1 MTERV
6 DTTRLKNRDV
16 TRPGRLCV
24 GDIVERVAWTYPDRE
39 AIVAAEEAAYA
50 YEENDRLTYSELDD
64 LANRIANAVLDMGVT
79 SGDLVFTY
87 CHNTTEYQA
96 IQLGLAKT
104 EAVAVVGNPMF
115 PNDVLD
121 YIIKDSGP
129 VTAIVDSDLYQR
141 DSDLF
146 EANDLDPDLYIP
158 TGGSLTKGR
167 PLGEAVRESSNEE
180 PEADIQPT
188 DVFQIMYT
196 SGTTGPAKGVMH
208 SHLYMYTSASVHYM
222 RQLQALP
229 PLTDVVGSGFYPL
242 PHIATQSQNM
252 AGFIGQ
258 GTNVLLRSPDEEKI
272 AAAVT
277 EEGINVINVISPG
290 MLRNLC
296 ELVESNPK
304 EYQLDSLEFVLW
316 GWGPLSP
323 SVYERFQNLVDH
335 HVLFAEGDGQTECV
349 LDQTFWV
356 DENQEKFEEN
366 APGTNYFG
374 KSAPLYATVP
384 LDGDGN
390 VMSPGEK
397 GHYEK
402 AMRSPGMM
410 SGYFNKSEK
419 TEEAFRDGWFRSGDA
434 GYLDVDSTFVFTDR
448 FKDVINS
455 GGENVSSAR
464 VESAIMEHDGVQ
476 DAAVVGLPHERW
488 QEAVTAF
495 VVPDSDNQVSE
506 SEIIDYCRSDET
518 PLADFEIPKAVEVI
532 DEVPKTVGGKKQK
545 HKIKEE
551 YKNYY

>member
-1 MTERV
+1 
-6 DTTRLKNRDV
+6 
-16 TRPGRLCV
+16 
-24 GDIVERVAWTYPDRE
+24 
-39 AIVAAEEAAYA
+39 
-50 YEENDRLTYSELDD
+50 
-64 LANRIANAVLDMGVT
+64 
-79 SGDLVFTY
+79 
-87 CHNTTEYQA
+87 
-96 IQLGLAKT
+96 
-104 EAVAVVGNPMF
+104 MF

-252 AGFIGQ
+252 AGFISQ

-448 FKDVINS
+448 FKDIIKS